1 MKGPP
6 LPRSL
11 REAGN
16 EVGLG
21 GSLQSITDTSV
32 ASQRMRLLAH
42 LRHDSITTIEARR
55 DLNVLHPAMRIKEL
69 REDGHNV
76 VTRLMEVRDDYGR
89 KHSRVALYS
98 LRGASNERTR

>member
-1 MKGPP
+1 MKAPA
-6 LPRSL
+6 LPRSP

-21 GSLQSITDTSV
+21 GPLQSITDTTA

-42 LRHDSITTIEARR
+42 LRHDSITTIEARC

-76 VTRLMEVRDDYGR
+76 VTRLMDVRDDYGR

-98 LRGASNERTR
+98 LAGGAQ